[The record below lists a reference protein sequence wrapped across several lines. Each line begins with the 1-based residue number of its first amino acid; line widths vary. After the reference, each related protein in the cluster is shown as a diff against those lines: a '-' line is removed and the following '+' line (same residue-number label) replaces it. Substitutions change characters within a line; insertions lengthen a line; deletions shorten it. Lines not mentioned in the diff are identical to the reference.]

1 MYYLYIFF
9 ILNIVYKDSKWY
21 TCLTR
26 KDIFH
31 IDARHMAYMVLAIFS
46 IVYKYDILY
55 FTSNILCI
63 YIYISHVTYMH
74 HILLTYTSPII
85 IPHYV
90 ILPCENTSN
99 RISSHIF
106 FWYFLRDDFPQDLIL
121 KKQLA
126 LPGTIKALPGGS
138 RITGLGPLVLRDQ
151 CRRCGRKTEV
161 LERSTMKWRWVQHI
175 HSNTQLCFAA
185 NIQPSFIA
193 TSQGSELC
201 SLVCVQEAADNMWP
215 PVKEAPSFT
224 DLRKVQLPTTVFL
237 CVEAI
242 RPGKLPCCAMLS
254 PDPAG
259 QRGLVTS

>member
-1 MYYLYIFF
+1 
-9 ILNIVYKDSKWY
+9 
-21 TCLTR
+21 
-26 KDIFH
+26 
-31 IDARHMAYMVLAIFS
+31 
-46 IVYKYDILY
+46 
-55 FTSNILCI
+55 
-63 YIYISHVTYMH
+63 MH

-85 IPHYV
+85 Y
-90 ILPCENTSN
+90 TSLCYT
-99 RISSHIF
+99 SLWKHIKSYLLTHF
-106 FWYFLRDDFPQDLIL
+106 FCYFLRDDFPQDLIL

-138 RITGLGPLVLRDQ
+138 RITGLGPPGAEGPVQ
-151 CRRCGRKTEV
+151 EMWKKN
-161 LERSTMKWRWVQHI
+161 RSAGKIYHSWRWVQHI

-185 NIQPSFIA
+185 NIQPPFIA
-193 TSQGSELC
+193 TSL
-201 SLVCVQEAADNMWP
+201 LVLNFAVWFVFKKLLTTCDH

-259 QRGLVTS
+259 QRGLVRS